1 MSDEEL
7 ISLTKEFFAE
17 QGGDPISLRKAD
29 KNNALPI
36 PEPVDVYQ
44 RNMDRISQANQKNY
58 SKGSSAI
65 VNMATTSV
73 LDGAGAEGLARA
85 YNRAKADID
94 ALMRQGERGR
104 AELRAQQYMQEDFLP
119 AVEVVINSDS
129 PDALLANERALSKLD
144 QYVLL
149 PSKAS
154 GKGYT
159 ATYIR
164 QAYGNQLG
172 NVEGR
177 SDDSVRS
184 GVRRINA
191 LLDESRVREAIGLAN
206 KIKAKIDKGD
216 AEADD
221 TDYELLGRVVAY
233 YS

>member
-73 LDGAGAEGLARA
+73 IDGAGAEGLARA
-85 YNRAKADID
+85 YNRAEADID

-129 PDALLANERALSKLD
+129 PDALLANERALSSLD